1 MGVKILISKIQLN
14 EQLRPFIYA
23 IYFYQ
28 LFVALIARAQP

>member
-14 EQLRPFIYA
+14 KQLRPSIYT

-28 LFVALIARAQP
+28 LFVALIARVQP

>member
-1 MGVKILISKIQLN
+1 LN